1 MKPSTSWC
9 QPVFRRGDEESCAS
23 GGDADGGAEES
34 ESVMEAAAGR
44 DVNGTSPMD
53 VAAEFECR
61 AVVVWSDTVGHWG
74 QAPGIN
80 GKREYFSFSFFSLAF
95 TVVDHFTTLSLSTR
109 VLLYSA

>member
-1 MKPSTSWC
+1 MSWC

-61 AVVVWSDTVGHWG
+61 AVVVWSDTERT
-74 QAPGIN
+74 A
-80 GKREYFSFSFFSLAF
+80 
-95 TVVDHFTTLSLSTR
+95 VVSGEVAWAGSW
-109 VLLYSA
+109 

>member
-1 MKPSTSWC
+1 M
-9 QPVFRRGDEESCAS
+9 
-23 GGDADGGAEES
+23 
-34 ESVMEAAAGR
+34 MEAAAGR

-80 GKREYFSFSFFSLAF
+80 GKREYFSFSFFFAGIHSSGSF
-95 TVVDHFTTLSLSTR
+95 HYTITFH
-109 VLLYSA
+109 

>member
-1 MKPSTSWC
+1 MSWC
-9 QPVFRRGDEESCAS
+9 QPVFRRGDESCAS

-61 AVVVWSDTVGHWG
+61 AVVVWSDTERT
-74 QAPGIN
+74 A
-80 GKREYFSFSFFSLAF
+80 
-95 TVVDHFTTLSLSTR
+95 VVSGEVAWAGSW
-109 VLLYSA
+109 